1 MVGKRKFELQI
12 WYLDILIK
20 WECPLY
26 QEDVV
31 SFNLGKVKI
40 NNLFEIGKVDNKK
53 SALKKIMWI
62 WNISSSTVSRIL
74 EATVTWLGAAISPQP
89 TKPKKYS

>member
-1 MVGKRKFELQI
+1 MSGKRKLELQI

-20 WECPLY
+20 WECPIY

-31 SFNLGKVKI
+31 NLGKVKI

-53 SALKKIMWI
+53 SALKKIMGI

-74 EATVTWLGAAISPQP
+74 EATITWLGIAISPQP